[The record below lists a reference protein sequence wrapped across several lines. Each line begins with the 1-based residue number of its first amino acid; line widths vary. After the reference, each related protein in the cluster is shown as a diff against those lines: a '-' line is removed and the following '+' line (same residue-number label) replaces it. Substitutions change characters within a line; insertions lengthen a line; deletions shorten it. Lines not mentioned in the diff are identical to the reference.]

1 MLSLKK
7 NKKKEIEPRKDSEC
21 KQNIRIIERYT
32 NQATELPAFVK
43 RAVRASVGEN
53 DLIQLY
59 ALSDISPAMLNREL
73 WVVLTENK
81 VVLARVVGE
90 AMEAAVDVQ
99 AISRDRI
106 NAVEDLP
113 GLSASAMVLR
123 ADPNEPAL
131 AILRYSQ
138 RQKRAFANIQFV
150 LEEAIK
156 GSFPKVREA
165 TAAYQD
171 AIAQPIKEA
180 QALVAG
186 NQSAV
191 VWRLLSYLKPYRRQ
205 VTIGMSAAVLMTL
218 MAMVPP
224 LLTGKLIDNVIRP
237 YEQGTMSLDEASNI
251 AWWMILVLAG
261 AYALRELFAWIR
273 LRTMSMMGELV
284 AKDLRNELYA
294 HLQKLSLQYFSKKQT
309 GSIISR
315 VSSDTDRIWD
325 FVAFGVVEV
334 SISIVTLTVL
344 AGMSLYLDWRLGLI
358 MTIPIPVFLYSIY
371 RHGEQM
377 ERIFLRAWRKWS
389 NLTDVL
395 SDTIPG
401 IRVVK
406 AFHKERYET
415 NRFRKRNAS
424 VVNEFQNV
432 HRVWT
437 SFWPLMM
444 GSIHVVML
452 LVWCFAIPR
461 IVSDP
466 NSVTLTT
473 GTLVS
478 FLFYMTMYIAPIEI
492 IGQMARM
499 MNRATSSAHRI
510 FEVLDS
516 KPDLTDKA
524 RAKKLEPVQG
534 AIRFENVTFSY
545 DGVRQIL
552 KGMNFE
558 VKPGEMIGL
567 VGPTGAGKSTV
578 TNLIAR
584 FYEASGGK
592 IFVDGENIDEIDS
605 GHYRKQIG
613 MVLQEPYLFHGTILD
628 NIRYGKPGATL
639 TEVVRAA
646 QVANAHE
653 FIGRLPQGYDTIVG
667 ERGQSLSGGERQ
679 RVSIAR
685 AVLHNPRILI
695 LDEATSAVDSETE
708 RKIQEALDRLVEGR
722 TVFAIAHRLS
732 TLAKADRLFVIE
744 DGRIKEEGTHT
755 ELLSI
760 EDGLYK
766 KLCMTQQRLEL
777 APAVA
782 MA

>member
-7 NKKKEIEPRKDSEC
+7 KTIEEKLDSEAR
-21 KQNIRIIERYT
+21 QNIRIIERYT
-32 NQATELPAFVK
+32 NQPSEIPAYVR
-43 RAVRASVGEN
+43 RAVRSSVGED

-59 ALSDISPAMLNREL
+59 ALSDISPAMQNREL
-73 WVVLTENK
+73 WVVLTEKN
-81 VVLARVVGE
+81 VVLARVNGDGV
-90 AMEAAVDVQ
+90 EAAVDVQ
-99 AISRDRI
+99 TIPRTRI
-106 NAVEDLP
+106 KSVEDLP
-113 GLSASAMVLR
+113 GLSAAALILR
-123 ADPNEPAL
+123 AEPDEPAL
-131 AILRYSQ
+131 AVLRYSQ
-138 RQKRAFANIQFV
+138 RQKRAFANLQFV

-156 GSFPKVREA
+156 GNFPKVRDA
-165 TAAYQD
+165 NSAYQE
-171 AIAQPIKEA
+171 AIAQPIQEA

-205 VTIGMSAAVLMTL
+205 VTAGMTAAVLMTL

-224 LLTGKLIDNVIRP
+224 LLTGRLIDNVIRP
-237 YEQGTMSLDEASNI
+237 YEQGAMSLEQASST
-251 AWWMILVLAG
+251 AWWMILVLAV

-344 AGMSLYLDWRLGLI
+344 AGAGLYLDWRLGLI
-358 MTIPIPVFLYSIY
+358 MTLPIPVFLYAIF

-377 ERIFLRAWRKWS
+377 EKIFLRAWRKWS

-415 NRFRKRNAS
+415 NRFRKRNAN
-424 VVNEFQNV
+424 VVDEFQNV
-432 HRVWT
+432 HRTWT

-452 LVWCFAIPR
+452 LVWCFAVPR
-461 IVSDP
+461 IVNDP
-466 NSVTLTT
+466 NAVSLST

-478 FLFYMTMYIAPIEI
+478 FLFFMTMYIAPIEI

-516 KPDLTDKA
+516 KPDLTDRP
-524 RAKKLEPVQG
+524 RAKKLDPVQG

-552 KGMNFE
+552 KGMDFE
-558 VKPGEMIGL
+558 VEPGEMIGL

-584 FYEASGGK
+584 FYEATGGK
-592 IFVDGENIDEIDS
+592 IFVDGVNIDEIDS
-605 GHYRKQIG
+605 GHYRTQIG

-628 NIRYGKPGATL
+628 NIRYGQPGASL
-639 TEVVRAA
+639 SEVVEAA

-653 FIGRLPQGYDTIVG
+653 FICRLPQGYDTIVG

-732 TLAKADRLFVIE
+732 TLAKADRLFVID
-744 DGRIKEEGTHT
+744 DGRIKEEGTHS
-755 ELLSI
+755 ELISL

-777 APAVA
+777 SPSIATA
-782 MA
+782 